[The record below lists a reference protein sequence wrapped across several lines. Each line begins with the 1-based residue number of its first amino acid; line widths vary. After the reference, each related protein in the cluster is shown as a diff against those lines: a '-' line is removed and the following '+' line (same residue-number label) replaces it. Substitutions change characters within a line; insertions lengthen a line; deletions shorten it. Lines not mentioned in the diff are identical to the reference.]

1 MKRRKL
7 LQTLALASGSMLLP
21 VGCNSWVAKEVKEL
35 SNRKRLITIFLRGA
49 IDGLNVV
56 VPHQESD
63 YYEARPTIAI
73 PYPGEK
79 AGAIDLDGFF
89 GLHPALADILP
100 LWKQKTLAFIYNSG
114 SPDGTR
120 SHFDAQDYMES
131 GTPGIKSTSDGWMN
145 RLLARLPQDRPTQA
159 VNVGNTTPKIL
170 QGKMSIANLSPG
182 ANSTRPISIDRPRIS
197 SAFELM
203 YGGQDSLSKAY
214 QEGTKAR
221 RIILEELNQ
230 EMMSAN
236 RNAGTVNQ
244 FVDDAAE
251 VAQLIVS
258 DARTQLAFM
267 EVGGWDTHIA
277 QKQVFNRSL
286 PNLGK
291 GLATLVQGLG
301 SVYSD
306 TVIVVISEFGR
317 TVKENGN
324 NGTDHGHGNVMWLL
338 GGGVRGGKVYHQWS
352 GLTESQLYEGRDLP
366 VNIDFRDAI
375 AHILREHLSI
385 SNQDL
390 GYIFPQYQ
398 LVSNLNFLR

>member
-1 MKRRKL
+1 MKRRHL
-7 LQTLALASGSMLLP
+7 LQTIALASGSMLFP
-21 VGCNSWVAKEVKEL
+21 VGCKSWVAKEVEGL
-35 SNRKRLITIFLRGA
+35 NNRKRLITIFLRGA

-73 PYPGEK
+73 PYPKEK
-79 AGAIDLDGFF
+79 EGVIDLNGFF
-89 GLHPALADILP
+89 GLHPALKDILP
-100 LWKQKTLAFIYNSG
+100 LWQEKTLAFIHNSG
-114 SPDGTR
+114 SPNGTR

-131 GTPGIKSTSDGWMN
+131 GTPGIKSTPDGWMN
-145 RLLARLPQDRPTQA
+145 RLLARLPEDRPTQA

-170 QGKMSIANLSPG
+170 QGKIAVANLSPG
-182 ANSTRPISIDRPRIS
+182 ANSTRPISIDRPQVS
-197 SAFELM
+197 SAFDLM

-214 QEGTKAR
+214 QEGLKAR
-221 RIILEELNQ
+221 GIILEELNQ

-236 RNAGTVNQ
+236 RNAGGVDK
-244 FVDDAAE
+244 FVDDAKE

-267 EVGGWDTHIA
+267 EVGGWDTHIS
-277 QKQVFNRSL
+277 QKPVFNRSL

-291 GLATLVQGLG
+291 GLATLVKGLG

-324 NGTDHGHGNVMWLL
+324 AGTDHGHGNVMWLL
-338 GGGVRGGKVYHQWS
+338 GGGVRGGQVYSQWE
-352 GLTESQLYEGRDLP
+352 GLAESELYEGRDLP
-366 VNIDFRDAI
+366 VTVDFRDAI
-375 AHILREHLSI
+375 SHILQDHLSV

-390 GYIFPQYQ
+390 GYIFPKYQ
-398 LVSNLNFLR
+398 LASNLNFLR

>member
-21 VGCNSWVAKEVKEL
+21 VGCNSWVAKEVKGL

-89 GLHPALADILP
+89 GLHPGLADILP

-170 QGKMSIANLSPG
+170 QGKMPIANLSPG

-214 QEGTKAR
+214 QEGIKAR
-221 RIILEELNQ
+221 SIILEELNQ

-317 TVKENGN
+317 TVQENGN

-352 GLTESQLYEGRDLP
+352 GLTESELYEGRDLP
-366 VNIDFRDAI
+366 VTIDFRDAI
-375 AHILREHLSI
+375 AYVLREHLSI